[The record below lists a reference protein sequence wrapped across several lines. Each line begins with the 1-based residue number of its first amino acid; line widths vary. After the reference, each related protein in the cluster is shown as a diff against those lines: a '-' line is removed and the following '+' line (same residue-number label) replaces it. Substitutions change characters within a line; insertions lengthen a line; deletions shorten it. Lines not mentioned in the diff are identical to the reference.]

1 MSVAVRYFASLR
13 EHAGRD
19 AETVARPESLA
30 ALYARLRDSH
40 GFPFAPAQLRVAVN
54 GAFVD
59 WSHAVSDGDE
69 IVFLPPVS
77 GG

>member
-13 EHAGRD
+13 ERAGRD
-19 AETVARPESLA
+19 AEAVERPDSLE
-30 ALYARLRDSH
+30 ALYARLREAH

-59 WSHAVSDGDE
+59 WGHAVADGDE